1 MTVAVRR
8 CRSGRSRYLY
18 HDRGSVAGFVR
29 HGNEASVLQR
39 VRPIHRVRQD
49 RLHRLRL
56 GTTNRGDRLP
66 SAGGRPEQM
75 SVRAPAS
82 WDLSLTRG
90 VESTHPCPPTRPPR
104 GAVAVT
110 PNLVWIAQVGDCVQ
124 VLYRA
129 EILVLHRAMLE
140 QSGGTPGIRD
150 LGARHAALA
159 QPRRHG
165 DLSQGAWSPPL
176 AATRASAA

>member
-1 MTVAVRR
+1 MIFPTLASAPPLSAS
-8 CRSGRSRYLY
+8 CRSTRSC
-18 HDRGSVAGFVR
+18 HS
-29 HGNEASVLQR
+29 
-39 VRPIHRVRQD
+39 
-49 RLHRLRL
+49 LRL
-56 GTTNRGDRLP
+56 MRY
-66 SAGGRPEQM
+66 
-75 SVRAPAS
+75 
-82 WDLSLTRG
+82 
-90 VESTHPCPPTRPPR
+90 PT
-104 GAVAVT
+104 
-110 PNLVWIAQVGDCVQ
+110 
-124 VLYRA
+124 RA